1 MVAFALGL
9 FWVGALFAFSIGPP
23 PGVNGVFG
31 PNCNQN
37 GCHTGGAV
45 NAPGGA
51 LTLSGLP
58 ERWTPGQTYLVTV
71 SIQRTGAARYGF
83 QLSAVSDSTT
93 TKAGSFSIPAGE
105 TGIWAPCFVGTQLLI
120 VNCSTPGAI
129 QYAGHD
135 VPSVSG
141 TFRVNWTAPSNAD
154 AGVVRFNLAANAA
167 NGNGQVTG
175 DFIYTRE
182 DFLSPLIS
190 GVSSRSFSIADLG
203 GSLAATDGSGSQ
215 TVGYARIQPNAG
227 STAPAGVE
235 IFGYRQAGILVS
247 EAAVPATAPMSSGR
261 ISAKVGA
268 GVNTGLAIANPN
280 STAAIVSYYFTDAL
294 GNDFGNSSTM
304 VTANGQIAAFLNEL
318 PFNGGDSVD
327 GTFSFDSNVPVS
339 VIALRGYTNER
350 GEFLMT
356 TQPVTN
362 TSAAASTSSVT
373 LPHFAEGGGWTTQ
386 VVLVNPTD
394 SSLSGSVQFWGQGTD
409 STPGTPLN
417 LNVNGQPGSTFNYSI
432 PRRSSY
438 TLKTSGTP
446 PSAVVGSVR
455 VTPANSPA
463 PSSAVVFSYKPASIT
478 VSEAGVPSTQGD
490 SFRMYV
496 ETTSAVAAAGAIQTG
511 IAIANGGATPNNVT
525 LELFQLDGSPAA
537 VSIPLTIPANG
548 QIAKFLHELFPASW
562 TLPFQGVLRVNSSSG
577 AISVIGLRG
586 RYNERDEF
594 LVTTMHAANEGA
606 APSGTDL
613 SFPHL
618 ATGGG
623 FTTQFVLFS
632 GAANQT
638 SAGTLSFFGQDGA
651 PLFLTLQ

>member
-1 MVAFALGL
+1 MT
-9 FWVGALFAFSIGPP
+9 WVGVLFAFSIGPP
-23 PGVNGVFG
+23 PGVSGVFG

-37 GCHTGGAV
+37 GCHAGGAV

-58 ERWTPGQTYLVTV
+58 ERWTPGQTYLLTV

-120 VNCSTPGAI
+120 VSCSTPGAI

-141 TFRVNWTAPSNAD
+141 VFRVNWTAPSNANS
-154 AGVVRFNLAANAA
+154 GIVRFNLAANAA

-182 DFLSPLIS
+182 DFLSPLIT
-190 GVSSRSFSIADLG
+190 GVSSRSFSIANLG
-203 GSLAATDGSGSQ
+203 ASLAATDGSGSQ
-215 TVGYARIQPNAG
+215 TVGYARIQPDASN
-227 STAPAGVE
+227 TAPAGVA
-235 IFGYRQAGILVS
+235 IFGYRQAGALVS
-247 EAAVPATAPMSSGR
+247 EAAVPVTAPMASGR
-261 ISAKVGA
+261 ISAKVG
-268 GVNTGLAIANPN
+268 GSVNTGLAIANPN
-280 STAAIVSYYFTDAL
+280 STAATVSFHFTDSL
-294 GNDFGNSSTM
+294 GNDFGNNSTV
-304 VTANGQIAAFLNEL
+304 VTANGQISAFLHEL
-318 PFNGGDSVD
+318 PFNGGNNID
-327 GTFSFDSNVPVS
+327 GTFSFSSNVPVS

-362 TSAAASTSSVT
+362 TSAPTSTSPVM

-394 SSLSGSVQFWGQGTD
+394 TPLSGSVQFWGQGSG

-417 LNVNGQPGSTFNYSI
+417 LTVNGQPGSTFGYSI

-438 TLKTSGTP
+438 TLKTSGAP
-446 PSAVVGSVR
+446 PLAVVGSVR

-463 PSSAVVFSYKPASIT
+463 PSSAVVFTYKPANIT
-478 VSEAGVPSTQGD
+478 VSEAGVPSTQGN
-490 SFRMYV
+490 SFRVYV
-496 ETTSAVAAAGAIQTG
+496 ETTSSVAAAGSIQTG
-511 IAIANGGATPNNVT
+511 IAIANDGATPNNVT
-525 LELFQLDGSPAA
+525 LELFRLDGSPAG
-537 VSIPLTIPANG
+537 VSTPLTIPANG

-562 TLPFQGVLRVNSSSG
+562 ALPFQGVLRVSSSSG

-594 LVTTMHAANEGA
+594 LVTTMHAANETA
-606 APSGTDL
+606 ASSNSDL
-613 SFPHL
+613 FFPHL

-632 GAANQT
+632 GTANQT
-638 SAGTLSFFGQDGA
+638 SAGNLLFFGQDGA